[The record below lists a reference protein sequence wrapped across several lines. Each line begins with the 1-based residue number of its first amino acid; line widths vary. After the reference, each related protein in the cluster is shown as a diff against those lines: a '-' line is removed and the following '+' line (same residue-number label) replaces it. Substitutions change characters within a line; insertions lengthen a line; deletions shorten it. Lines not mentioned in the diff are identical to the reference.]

1 MLVLVVELFVLF
13 IVLVLLIIAGFMVL
27 LYHLYT
33 YTHYALLGGH
43 SDHGTNCGAFSVY
56 ITIVAG
62 NTFWAYGAALSSL

>member
-1 MLVLVVELFVLF
+1 
-13 IVLVLLIIAGFMVL
+13 MVL

-56 ITIVAG
+56 ITIAAG